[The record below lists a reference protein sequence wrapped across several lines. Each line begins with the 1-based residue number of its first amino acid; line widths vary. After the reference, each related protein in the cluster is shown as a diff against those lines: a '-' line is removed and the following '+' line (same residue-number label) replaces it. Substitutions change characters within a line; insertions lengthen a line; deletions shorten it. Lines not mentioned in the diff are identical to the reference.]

1 VPLKIQDEDLFEYV
15 GFRGLR
21 NNVGPQGFEPGDL
34 EVGMN
39 ADIDDALF
47 IHRRKG
53 HSAPTVSGLCHSLW
67 ASGGVCLVVRNDV
80 LTRVNPDF
88 TLATLRSGMASR
100 PVSYAAIGGRVY
112 YSNGVENGV
121 VEGQQ
126 HRTWGLEVPAAFAA
140 TVTGGGLRAGRYQ
153 YTATYMRQ
161 DNQESGARRAE
172 VVELVAT
179 SGFDLALIPSAD
191 PGVDR
196 IAVYISDRDGETL
209 FRHAVVP
216 NAAGTLAVREL
227 RVPLGPHLETQF
239 LLYPP
244 LGAPIAYANGRMLV
258 AAGNRLF
265 PSEPYAP
272 ELFDWRKSVP
282 FLSKIT
288 LVAPLEDGTWLGTED
303 QVIWL
308 PNAEPEK
315 WDFRVRAEYGVVP
328 GTVAY
333 ADGELIGDG
342 SQKSQAVFFFTAQG
356 PCAGLPGGQ
365 LMNFTQ
371 ERYSPPKMQ
380 QGAGIVRRHRGIAQ
394 YVATLQGVVT
404 AGNVAS

>member
-1 VPLKIQDEDLFEYV
+1 MPLKIQDEDLFEYF

-53 HSAPTVSGLCHSLW
+53 HSAPVVSGACHSLW
-67 ASGGVCLVVRNDV
+67 ASGGACLVVRNDV
-80 LTRVNPDF
+80 LTRVNPDM
-88 TLATLRSGMASR
+88 TLVALRSGMASR

-112 YSNGVENGV
+112 YSNGVENGA

-126 HRTWGLEVPAAFAA
+126 HRTWGLEVPALPVA
-140 TVTGGGLRAGRYQ
+140 TVTGGGLLPGRYQ
-153 YTATYMRQ
+153 YTLTYLRQ
-161 DNQESGARRAE
+161 DGQESGAPRAG
-172 VVELVAT
+172 VVELSAAG
-179 SGFDLALIPSAD
+179 GFTLALVPSAD

-196 IAVYISDRDGETL
+196 IVVYISDRDGETL
-209 FRHAVVP
+209 FRHTVVP
-216 NAAGTLAVREL
+216 NVAATLAVIAL

-239 LLYPP
+239 LMFPP
-244 LGAPIAYANGRMLV
+244 LGTLIAYGNGRMLV

-272 ELFDWRKSVP
+272 ELFDWRKSYA

-288 LVAPLEDGTWLGTED
+288 MVAPLEDGTWLGTED

-315 WDFRVRAEYGVVP
+315 WEMRVRAEYGVVP
-328 GTVAY
+328 GTAAY
-333 ADGELIGDG
+333 ADGELVGDG
-342 SQKSQAVFFFTAQG
+342 SQKMQAVFFFTAQG

-365 LMNFTQ
+365 LVNFTQ
-371 ERYSPPKMQ
+371 DRYSPPKMQ